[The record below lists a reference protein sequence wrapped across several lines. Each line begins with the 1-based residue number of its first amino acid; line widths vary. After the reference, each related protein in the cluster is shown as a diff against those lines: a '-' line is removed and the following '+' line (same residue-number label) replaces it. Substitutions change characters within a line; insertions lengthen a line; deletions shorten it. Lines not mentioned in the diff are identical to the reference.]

1 MGTASD
7 SQFEKVQH
15 KELLM
20 TKKIK
25 FTFQDY
31 VIASVLFHVVFFSC
45 LYFSKVVLTDSNVK
59 NQSVEVSLLSDEEI
73 KALQKAEPMPQQIA
87 DSAANQQKT
96 DTAKFLSEKDNKV
109 DKETKAKAGEQFKN
123 SMKKAAK
130 ASAPEQKQAA
140 SKPKPATPQLFSQ
153 KYDPY
158 AALVQKDMK
167 KELKNFSKGE
177 IGAEKGESS
186 ATNDHLDG
194 VTEDLITKLNTKEYK
209 YYGFYHRIK
218 VQLNQWWQPRVREKV
233 TRMVRQGRTI
243 ASDTNKVTRLV
254 IVLNDTGN
262 LVKVQVLGES
272 GVRDLDDAAVEA
284 FRQAAPFPNPP
295 KGIIETDGTVK
306 IRWDFVIE
314 S

>member
-1 MGTASD
+1 MKTQS
-7 SQFEKVQH
+7 
-15 KELLM
+15 
-20 TKKIK
+20 K
-25 FTFQDY
+25 FTFREY
-31 VIASVLFHVVFFSC
+31 VLASIVFHVVFALTLFISAN
-45 LYFSKVVLTDSNVK
+45 LQKKAEENKPVEVALLTD
-59 NQSVEVSLLSDEEI
+59 EEM
-73 KALQKAEPMPQQIA
+73 KALQTPPPPQTMQIA
-87 DSAANQQKT
+87 DSAANE
-96 DTAKFLSEKDNKV
+96 AKNDKAKYLSEKNNTV
-109 DKETKAKAGEQFKN
+109 EKETKAKVGEQFKN
-123 SMKKAAK
+123 SKKQAAK

-140 SKPKPATPQLFSQ
+140 SKPKQSSPQLFNQ
-153 KYDPY
+153 AFDPY
-158 AALVQKDMK
+158 AALVKKDMK
-167 KELKNFSKGE
+167 QELKNFSKGE
-177 IGAEKGESS
+177 VAAEQGDAS

-218 VQLNQWWQPRVREKV
+218 VQLNQWWQPKVREKV

-254 IVLNDTGN
+254 IILNDSGN

-295 KGIIETDGTVK
+295 KGIIENDGTVK